1 MDNVN
6 MAEINSGAECVTSED
21 RELIQNLA
29 RQLLPKDGTGERPQ
43 LLRDINRMLMKYD
56 EQKLRFVYFFTKG
69 LS

>member
-6 MAEINSGAECVTSED
+6 MAEINSEAECVTSED
-21 RELIQNLA
+21 LELIQNLA
-29 RQLLPKDGTGERPQ
+29 RQLLPKEGTGERPQ

>member
-1 MDNVN
+1 MDKVN
-6 MAEINSGAECVTSED
+6 MAEIDSGAECVTSED
-21 RELIQNLA
+21 LELIQNLA
-29 RQLLPKDGTGERPQ
+29 RQMLPKEGTGERPQ